1 MAHQPRVHR
10 GTVYGA
16 KHQKG
21 MTLPAISPQRSPTP
35 EQRTARVERERTPQQ
50 HSTSRADALA
60 QLVARLTDAARY
72 RIVRS
77 EWKGEA
83 SPHFDMLAP
92 RLQVCILG
100 DWIQD
105 VVMRLPDAAAPS
117 DCQGIAFWK
126 DCACHAVLKSLH
138 ALIQEE
144 IHDGTNEWRLTAVAL
159 YEASTNGARAPFVE
173 AS

>member
-1 MAHQPRVHR
+1 MAQHQPPRIHR

-50 HSTSRADALA
+50 NSTSRADALA

-77 EWKGEA
+77 EWKGDA
-83 SPHFDMLAP
+83 SPHFDALAP
-92 RLQVCILG
+92 RLQVAKG
-100 DWIQD
+100 D
-105 VVMRLPDAAAPS
+105 AG
-117 DCQGIAFWK
+117 C
-126 DCACHAVLKSLH
+126 
-138 ALIQEE
+138 ALIERPTIDWEFANSYRVTVAKGIDPILMLALTICKDKLEE
-144 IHDGTNEWRLTAVAL
+144 KKNDG
-159 YEASTNGARAPFVE
+159 
-173 AS
+173 